1 MRNLFTN
8 LGGTERTSSGMQ
20 SVCGC
25 GEEHDQKRHFQCDST
40 EPTGSVE
47 IRERKILVDGEPKML
62 LAGEVHYF
70 RLAPEDWLDRLDK
83 LQANGLDTVSTYIPW
98 VWHELDDGTVDLDGR
113 THPQRN
119 LVAFLELCASRGFK
133 VIARPGP
140 FIMAEVK
147 NEGIPY
153 RLYAEPFVQPTTWNG
168 AKVPTR
174 TLDYLAPDFLEAVR
188 GWYGEVMPVIAS
200 HLHTRGGSIIA
211 VQLDNEIGMLSW
223 VSNSPELTDVTC
235 EDMRTWSRNRYGDD
249 VASQRMGVD
258 VTDGGA
264 WAENLRSPPD
274 ASLPLHQDLGLYSRD
289 RIRRYVKVLRQYAE
303 DNGVS
308 DVLFLINIHG
318 TGGGRGRTYPI
329 GVSQLHQ
336 SYEGQAGMT
345 SGSDYYLG
353 DLTVTNV
360 GDLYFCN
367 AFTLSVNGVDQP
379 LTALEFE
386 AGDGNYGDDLG
397 ILYTPESIELK
408 TRLCVAQGNRLL
420 NYYLQAGGENP
431 RINDVGDGTARLAF
445 TGQRHGFAAPVSPEG
460 HLNSTYTA
468 ITRVVKT
475 IRGVEQILATS
486 TEESDDFAVGFVP
499 DHYMSEYH
507 APNSAQRTAQIADLE
522 RFRGFGPRDVLSRA
536 LLLNGYSFPAVNLQT
551 AVPKAKGIVLSTGRT
566 LGREVQQRL
575 AAFVE
580 QGGKLLL
587 VGLLPDQDHDGAP
600 CTVLADALG
609 LKSAGIV
616 EDTMTPKGQYW
627 PSVSAEGWAAPRPEV
642 RVGIAQLLSSSTD
655 APLRTLLREIASGQ
669 PCAVQVSAGHGEA
682 IVMGCDY
689 PADLDLYRAFL
700 SALGI
705 EPRWQLDADRPGVV
719 LTSTLSPAGERLLHA
734 INVAPY
740 KVTFKLK
747 HFGKPVLKGKR
758 LTLQA
763 RSGVILPMGLVTTGS
778 VMIPSQTPASRKGIV
793 ERTRAVEIADVS
805 GVLILGTLVLE
816 SSAEIVRH
824 NRSVIVVQP
833 TQEEEDLVILETDDQ
848 VRCTKGKVTRKG
860 SLVHVVMKRSRHGG
874 KPVTIQLS

>member
-1 MRNLFTN
+1 MRNFFTN
-8 LGGTERTSSGMQ
+8 LGGTEKPSSMQ
-20 SVCGC
+20 SICGC
-25 GEEHDQKRHFQCDST
+25 GEAHDQKAHFQCDPI

-47 IRERKILVDGEPKML
+47 LRERKILVDGTPRMV

-83 LQANGLDTVSTYIPW
+83 LEANGLDTVATYIPW
-98 VWHELDDGTVDLDGR
+98 IWHELEDGTVDLDGR

-174 TLDYLAPDFLEAVR
+174 TLDYLAPDFLEAAR
-188 GWYGEVMPVIAS
+188 AWYGEVMPVIAS

-235 EDMRTWSRNRYGDD
+235 EDMRAWSRNRYGD
-249 VASQRMGVD
+249 ALSSQRMGVD
-258 VTDGGA
+258 VTDASA
-264 WAENLRSPPD
+264 WAKNLRSPPD
-274 ASLPLHQDLGLYSRD
+274 ASLPLHQDLGLYCRD
-289 RIRRYVKVLRQYAE
+289 RTRRYVKVLRQYAE
-303 DNGVS
+303 DNGVT
-308 DVLFLINIHG
+308 DVPFLINIHG
-318 TGGGRGRTYPI
+318 TGGGRGKTFPI
-329 GVSQLHQ
+329 GISQLHE
-336 SYEGQAGMT
+336 SYQGQPQMT
-345 SGSDYYLG
+345 SGSDLYLG
-353 DLTVTNV
+353 DLTVVNV
-360 GDLYFCN
+360 GDLYLCN
-367 AFTLSVNGVDQP
+367 AFMLSVHGSDQP
-379 LTALEFE
+379 LTSLEFE
-386 AGDGNYGDDLG
+386 AGDGNYGEDLG
-397 ILYTPESIELK
+397 TLYTPEAIELK

-431 RINDVGDGTARLAF
+431 RFTDVGDGTARLAF
-445 TGQRHGFAAPVSPEG
+445 TGQRHGFAAPVGPEG
-460 HLNSTYTA
+460 RLNPTYA
-468 ITRVVKT
+468 PITRVVKT
-475 IRGVEQILATS
+475 IRGVEELLATS
-486 TEESDDFAVGFVP
+486 TEEFDDFAIGFVP

-536 LLLNGYSFPAVNLQT
+536 LLLNGFSFPAVNLQ
-551 AVPKAKGIVLSTGRT
+551 AGVPKAKGIVLSTGRT
-566 LGREVQQRL
+566 LSRNVQQRL
-575 AAFVE
+575 ATFVE

-600 CTVLADALG
+600 CTVLADTLG

-627 PSVSAEGWAAPRPEV
+627 PSVAAEDWAAPRPEV
-642 RVGIAQLLSSSTD
+642 RVGIAQLLSSSTG
-655 APLRTLLREIASGQ
+655 APLRTLLREITTDQ
-669 PCAVQVSAGHGEA
+669 PCAVQVVAGKGEA
-682 IVMGCDY
+682 IVLGCDY
-689 PADLDLYRAFL
+689 PADLGLYREL
-700 SALGI
+700 MSELGI
-705 EPRWQLDADRPGVV
+705 EPRWQLAADQPGVI

-747 HFGKPVLKGKR
+747 HFGKPILNGKR

-763 RSGVILPMGLVTTGS
+763 RSGVILPMGVLAKGS
-778 VMIPSQTPASRKGIV
+778 KVVPSLTPPNKEGIAQ
-793 ERTRAVEIADVS
+793 RLRPIQIADVS
-805 GVLILGTLVLE
+805 GVLIAGTTVLE
-816 SSAEIVRH
+816 SSAEIMRH
-824 NRSVIVVQP
+824 DRNVILVQP
-833 TQEEEDLVILETDDQ
+833 TQEEEDVIVLETDDNVQ
-848 VRCTKGKVTRKG
+848 CTKGKITRKG
-860 SLVHVVMKRSRHGG
+860 SIVHIVTKRSKHGG
-874 KPVTIQLS
+874 KPVAIYLS